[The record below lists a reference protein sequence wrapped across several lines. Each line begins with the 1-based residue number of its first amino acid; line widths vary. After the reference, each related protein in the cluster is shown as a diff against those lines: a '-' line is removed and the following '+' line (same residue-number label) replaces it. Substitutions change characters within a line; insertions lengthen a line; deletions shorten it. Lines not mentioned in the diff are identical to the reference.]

1 MKGSERFTRR
11 PAGNDWHMDNM
22 KTVLCFGDSLTWG
35 YDAQNRGRH
44 AYEYRW
50 PSVLEATLGKS
61 VSVIAEGLNG
71 RTTGYDDHLAD
82 CDRNG
87 VKNLP
92 TVLHSHM
99 PLDLVI
105 VMLGTNDLKPMIA
118 GSAHAARAGMQRLV
132 GLIRNHDYS
141 FDFGA
146 PEILVVAPPSMC
158 ETADP
163 VFSAVYR
170 GSIAESQ
177 MLASLYRD
185 LADDLG
191 CGFFDAGSV
200 AVTTPVDGVH
210 LDADNTRA
218 IGRGLEPI
226 VRMMLGL

>member
-1 MKGSERFTRR
+1 
-11 PAGNDWHMDNM
+11 MDNM

-35 YDAQNRGRH
+35 YDAEGRGRH
-44 AYEYRW
+44 SYEDRW
-50 PSVLEATLGKS
+50 PSVLEAALGDN
-61 VSVIAEGLNG
+61 VTVIAEGLNG

-92 TVLHSHM
+92 TVLHTHM

-118 GSAHAARAGMQRLV
+118 GTAHAARAGIQRIV
-132 GLIRNHDYS
+132 GLIRHHEYS
-141 FDFGA
+141 FGYDA
-146 PEILVVAPPSMC
+146 PDILIVSPPSAC

-170 GSIAESQ
+170 GAIAESA

-185 LADDLG
+185 LADDCG

-200 AVTTPVDGVH
+200 ARTTPVDGVH
-210 LDADNTRA
+210 LDRDNTRA

-226 VRMMLGL
+226 VRMMLGI

>member
-1 MKGSERFTRR
+1 MR
-11 PAGNDWHMDNM
+11 
-22 KTVLCFGDSLTWG
+22 TVLCFGDSLTWG
-35 YDAQNRGRH
+35 FSPEGTGRH
-44 AYEYRW
+44 VFEDRW
-50 PSVLEATLGKS
+50 PSVLGGALGS
-61 VSVIAEGLNG
+61 GVSVIAEGLNG

-92 TVLHSHM
+92 TVLHTHQ
-99 PLDLVI
+99 PLDLVVI
-105 VMLGTNDLKPMIA
+105 MLGTNDMKPAIA
-118 GSAHAARAGMQRLV
+118 GTAHAARAGMQRLV
-132 GLIRNHDYS
+132 GLIRHHDYS
-141 FDFGA
+141 FDYDA
-146 PEILVVAPPSMC
+146 PDILIVSPPPLC

-163 VFSAVYR
+163 VFSAMFR
-170 GSIAESQ
+170 GAIEESS

-200 AVTTPVDGVH
+200 ARTSPADGVH
-210 LDADNTRA
+210 LNAEETRA

>member
-1 MKGSERFTRR
+1 
-11 PAGNDWHMDNM
+11 M

-35 YDAQNRGRH
+35 YDAEGRGRH
-44 AYEYRW
+44 AYEDRW
-50 PSVLEATLGKS
+50 PSVLEAALGEG
-61 VSVIAEGLNG
+61 VSVVAEGLNG

-87 VKNLP
+87 VKTLP

-105 VMLGTNDLKPMIA
+105 ILLGTNDLKPMIA
-118 GSAHAARAGMQRLV
+118 GSAHAARAGIQRLV
-132 GLIRNHDYS
+132 GLIRNHQYS
-141 FDFGA
+141 FEFDA
-146 PEILVVAPPSMC
+146 PDILVVSPPSFC

-163 VFSAVYR
+163 IFSALYR
-170 GSIAESQ
+170 GGIDQSE

-185 LADDLG
+185 LADELG

-200 AVTTPVDGVH
+200 ARTTPVDGVH
-210 LDADNTRA
+210 LDAANTRA

-226 VRMMLGL
+226 VRMMLGI

>member
-1 MKGSERFTRR
+1 
-11 PAGNDWHMDNM
+11 M
-22 KTVLCFGDSLTWG
+22 KTVLCFGDSITWG
-35 YDAQNRGRH
+35 FDPEGSGRH
-44 AYEYRW
+44 AFEDRW
-50 PSVLEATLGKS
+50 PSVLASALGEG
-61 VSVIAEGLNG
+61 VTVIAEGLNG

-92 TVLHSHM
+92 TLLHTHQ
-99 PLDLVI
+99 PLDLVVI
-105 VMLGTNDLKPMIA
+105 MLGTNDMKPAIA
-118 GSAHAARAGMQRLV
+118 GTAFAARAGIQRLV
-132 GLIRNHDYS
+132 GLTRHHEYS
-141 FDFGA
+141 FDYDA
-146 PEILVVAPPSMC
+146 PDILIVSPPPLC

-163 VFSAVYR
+163 VFSAMFR
-170 GSIAESQ
+170 GAIEESS

-200 AVTTPVDGVH
+200 ARTSPIDGVH
-210 LDADNTRA
+210 LNAEGTRA

>member
-1 MKGSERFTRR
+1 MR
-11 PAGNDWHMDNM
+11 
-22 KTVLCFGDSLTWG
+22 TVLCFGDSLTWG
-35 YDAQNRGRH
+35 YDPEGPGRH
-44 AYEYRW
+44 AFEDRW
-50 PSVLEATLGKS
+50 PSVLGAALGPG
-61 VSVIAEGLNG
+61 VTVIAEGLNG

-92 TVLHSHM
+92 TVLHTHM
-99 PLDLVI
+99 PLDLVVI
-105 VMLGTNDLKPMIA
+105 MLGTNDMKPAIA
-118 GSAHAARAGMQRLV
+118 GTAYAARAGLERLV
-132 GLIRNHDYS
+132 GLIRHHEYS
-141 FDFGA
+141 FDYDA
-146 PEILVVAPPSMC
+146 PEILIVSPPPLC

-163 VFSAVYR
+163 VFSAIFRNGVE
-170 GSIAESQ
+170 ESA

-200 AVTTPVDGVH
+200 ARTSPVDGVH
-210 LDADNTRA
+210 LTAEGTRA

>member
-1 MKGSERFTRR
+1 
-11 PAGNDWHMDNM
+11 MDNM

-35 YDAQNRGRH
+35 YDAENRGRH
-44 AYEYRW
+44 PYEDRW
-50 PSVLEATLGKS
+50 PSVLETALGES
-61 VSVIAEGLNG
+61 VTVIAEGLNG
-71 RTTGYDDHLAD
+71 RTTAYDDHLAD

-87 VKNLP
+87 VSNLP

-105 VMLGTNDLKPMIA
+105 IMLGTNDMKPSVA
-118 GSAHAARAGMQRLV
+118 GSAHAARAGIQRLV
-132 GLIRNHDYS
+132 GLVRHHEYS
-141 FDFGA
+141 FSYDA
-146 PEILVVAPPSMC
+146 PDILIVSPPPLC

-163 VFSAVYR
+163 IFSAMYR
-170 GSIAESQ
+170 GEIGESQ

-200 AVTTPVDGVH
+200 AETTPVDGVH
-210 LDADNTRA
+210 LTAENTRA